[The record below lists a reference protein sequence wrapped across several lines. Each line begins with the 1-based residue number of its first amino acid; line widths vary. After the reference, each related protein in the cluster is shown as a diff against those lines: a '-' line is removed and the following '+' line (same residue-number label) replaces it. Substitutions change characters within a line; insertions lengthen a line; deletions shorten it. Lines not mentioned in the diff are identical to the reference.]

1 MLISPYD
8 TFACR
13 QYKAEQIA
21 DSVESAALI
30 HDILMDVGTD
40 IRTLHPDET
49 SVKPFSHPIRIQKGD
64 STLFVADTRPCTRID
79 HRTGKFSITSATDY
93 QIALQR
99 LVTQRQWEVNGPDTI
114 FNLGQF
120 QTRIYC
126 QWIGDSIAKR
136 LGLDVEH
143 HLRVKAIAA
152 YFYYCINDITDAE
165 YYSETDTR
173 QIAAVLS
180 RHTTLPVDLFIE
192 LISEISVMSTVQ
204 DLISA
209 IVKHAGTV
217 RLNTFSVPVLW
228 SILAGTW
235 FGANGRELACVA
247 VEHPPTFAVL
257 LYNGLTN
264 QAMKNAGLSQ
274 VVKPY
279 MRHEL
284 AVSYK
289 SNFDLMLMDNLA

>member
-13 QYKAEQIA
+13 QYKADQIA
-21 DSVESAALI
+21 DSVETAALI

-40 IRTLHPDET
+40 IRTIHPDET
-49 SVKPFSHPIRIQKGD
+49 TIKPFSHPVRIEKGD
-64 STLFVADTRPCTRID
+64 TNLFVADTRPCTKID

-99 LVTQRQWEVNGPDTI
+99 LVTQRQWEIKGPETI

-120 QTRIYC
+120 QTRVYSH
-126 QWIGDSIAKR
+126 WIGDSIAKR

-152 YFYYCINDITDAE
+152 YFYYCINDTSEAD

-173 QIAAVLS
+173 QIASVLS
-180 RHTTLPVDLFIE
+180 RHTSLPVELFIE
-192 LISEISVMSTVQ
+192 LLGEIPIMLGVQ
-204 DLISA
+204 DLVTA
-209 IVKHAGTV
+209 IVKHSGTV
-217 RLNTFSVPVLW
+217 RLNAFNIPVLW

-264 QAMKNAGLSQ
+264 QAMKNAGLSL

-284 AVSYK
+284 AVSFK